1 MNQNQ
6 LDAMYIIEYFILLYC
21 DDSEQRAILLE
32 AIPDYLERPEVI
44 KELNE
49 QRLMEVQS

>member
-6 LDAMYIIEYFILLYC
+6 LDAMYIVENFILLYC

-32 AIPDYLERPEVI
+32 AVPDYIERPEIV
-44 KELNE
+44 KELNA
-49 QRLMEVQS
+49 QREVQS

>member
-6 LDAMYIIEYFILLYC
+6 LDAMYIIENFILLYC

-32 AIPDYLERPEVI
+32 AVPDYVERPEIV
-44 KELNE
+44 KELKD
-49 QRLMEVQS
+49 QRGGLEL

>member
-6 LDAMYIIEYFILLYC
+6 LDAMYIIEHFLLLYC
-21 DDSEQRAILLE
+21 GDSGQRAILLG

-49 QRLMEVQS
+49 QRQVQS

>member
-6 LDAMYIIEYFILLYC
+6 LVAMYIIENFILLYC

-32 AIPDYLERPEVI
+32 AVPDYIECPEIV
-44 KELNE
+44 KELNA
-49 QRLMEVQS
+49 QREVQS